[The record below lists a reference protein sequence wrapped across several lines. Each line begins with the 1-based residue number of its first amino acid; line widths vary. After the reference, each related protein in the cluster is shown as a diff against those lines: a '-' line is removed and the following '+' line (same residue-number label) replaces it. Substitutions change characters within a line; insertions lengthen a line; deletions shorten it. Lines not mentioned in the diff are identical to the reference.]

1 MKRKGIIFVISS
13 PSGGGKTTICRRILK
28 ESPELSYSISA
39 TSRRPRLGEEDGKDY
54 FFISKEEFDKKIG
67 KGEFAEWAEV
77 HGHHYGTPRKFLE
90 EALRSGRD
98 IILDIDV
105 KGALKIKERYKGFSC
120 LIFLLPPSLETLA
133 ARLKKRKTDD
143 EKDIEKRL
151 AKAKEE
157 IASLKEYDYAVVN
170 QNLSQ
175 AVEEV
180 RAIITAERC
189 RVRRDNNR

>member
-1 MKRKGIIFVISS
+1 MKREGIIFVISS
-13 PSGGGKTTICRRILK
+13 PSGGGKTTICRIILK
-28 ESPELSYSISA
+28 ESPELSYSISV
-39 TSRRPRLGEEDGKDY
+39 TSRCPRLGEEDGKDY

-77 HGHHYGTPRKFLE
+77 HGHRYGTPRNSLE

-105 KGALKIKERYKGFSC
+105 KGALKIKERYKGSC

-157 IASLKEYDYAVVN
+157 MAFLKEYDYAVVN
-170 QNLSQ
+170 QNLSK

-189 RVRRDNNR
+189 RVRRMVK